1 MGVIVINRDLG
12 DMEMKGI
19 LISILLFLLCIS
31 VESVSADTISAQ
43 IDSQDFPSGNWHQG
57 QDQADAHVWI
67 KNTGDVGH
75 RFWVSYEVMDR
86 RGRVV
91 HCAASVCI
99 CGSRQRQHGLL
110 ALACIFLMMRSWAH
124 TKLIFIYMDIMT
136 AARGSCPTCWIKLP
150 KWMHLE
156 L

>member
-1 MGVIVINRDLG
+1 MINRELG

-31 VESVSADTISAQ
+31 VESASADTISAQ

-86 RGRVV
+86 RGQWYTAPPVSVYADPGDDTWFVSPRWHIPDNAELGPYQADFYLYGYYDSRTGELSDQLDQVAQVSAFSVV
-91 HCAASVCI
+91 
-99 CGSRQRQHGLL
+99 G
-110 ALACIFLMMRSWAH
+110 
-124 TKLIFIYMDIMT
+124 
-136 AARGSCPTCWIKLP
+136 
-150 KWMHLE
+150 
-156 L
+156 